1 MRKTISLLL
10 VSALVFMIA
19 GCDNIGLSDT
29 DGFGYILVTKAF
41 LEDSTEVTT
50 GTVSVAGEEAAFGE
64 RVLLKSGVYKVTIT
78 DQVGNIATVENII
91 VIPGDTTVI
100 NDAVL
105 RAPSNNAW
113 RFIFRPADYG
123 VTVSQEVNLVG
134 NLPGADWDPA
144 SKLYSLVEQGDGS
157 WVGIYDVP
165 VETEFKFI
173 YDSSSWNGHDIGDN
187 GKNFK
192 VGYNPEVVEAVLAWR
207 FIFRPA
213 DYEVTVS
220 REVNLVGG
228 LPDADWDPA
237 SKLYPLV
244 EQVDGSWVG
253 IYDVPEETPFKFI
266 YDSSSWDGHDIGREG
281 GGNFIVGHDPEVV
294 TQDF

>member
-100 NDAVL
+100 NNAVL

-123 VTVSQEVNLVG
+123 VTVS
-134 NLPGADWDPA
+134 
-144 SKLYSLVEQGDGS
+144 
-157 WVGIYDVP
+157 
-165 VETEFKFI
+165 
-173 YDSSSWNGHDIGDN
+173 
-187 GKNFK
+187 
-192 VGYNPEVVEAVLAWR
+192 
-207 FIFRPA
+207 
-213 DYEVTVS
+213 
-220 REVNLVGG
+220 REVNLVGD
-228 LPDADWDPA
+228 LPGADWDPA

-244 EQVDGSWVG
+244 EQVDGNWVG
-253 IYDVPEETPFKFI
+253 IYEVPVETEFKFI
-266 YDSSSWDGHDIGREG
+266 YDSSSWNGHDIGREG